1 MRRRCTGL
9 LPVVAGLASVLMA
22 AGCNGGAS
30 KAASASA
37 SPGLLNG
44 AVTFAAGRPLT
55 SGEQRQVRSVL
66 QARLAALH
74 IDAIVTMA
82 GDRTVRLQ
90 VPEPTVSVVRRLGAP
105 GRFEVRPVETSG
117 AKGQLPASP
126 PGSVPAPVAR
136 SAGSCQLTAPGDAQG
151 WLVACDAAQHDSYLL
166 WPAELTNS
174 DVASASEVA
183 SRPTG
188 DWQVTVSFTSAGQRR
203 FFLLTQRSVGMHLAL
218 VVDGVVQSAPVILKA
233 IDGDAQLAD
242 DLDHSHAQL
251 LATLVGNG
259 ALPVALRPQ
268 AG

>member
-1 MRRRCTGL
+1 MRRRCRGL
-9 LPVVAGLASVLMA
+9 LPLVAGFASVLMA
-22 AGCNGGAS
+22 AGCNGGS
-30 KAASASA
+30 SQAASASV

-44 AVTFAAGRPLT
+44 AVTLSAGRPLT

-82 GDRTVRLQ
+82 GDRAIRLQ
-90 VPEPTVSVVRRLGAP
+90 VPGPTVTVVRKLGAP

-117 AKGQLPASP
+117 AKGQQPAAP
-126 PGSVPAPVAR
+126 TGSVPTPVAR
-136 SAGSCQLTAPGDAQG
+136 SAGRCRLTAPGDAQG
-151 WLVACDAAQHDSYLL
+151 WLVACDVAQHESYLL

-183 SRPTG
+183 SQPNG

-203 FFLLTQRSVGMHLAL
+203 FFLLTQRSVGMQLAL
-218 VVDGVVQSAPVILKA
+218 VVDGVVQSAPVIQKA
-233 IDGDAQLAD
+233 IDGDAELAV
-242 DLDHSHAQL
+242 DLDHSRAQL

-259 ALPVALRPQ
+259 VLPVALRPQ